1 MATRLVVAEVQVI
14 APSTPKV
21 PVVALLLTS
30 WQRVHVSAVAAAVA
44 AVLKAL
50 EAQAE
55 TRLFPAAVQV
65 KVASAAAFWK
75 PIPQAVQ
82 TFAAE
87 AYDPAAQVA
96 VHVSVPQSYAA
107 SAVKVFASVPAL
119 HKPVAKRL
127 LVAVVQVKV
136 ASSAAPATAVHLV
149 HAPAFC
155 CLLYQKKSTVKREKQ
170 DLEDNILICMCVVRL
185 C

>member
-1 MATRLVVAEVQVI
+1 MA
-14 APSTPKV
+14 P
-21 PVVALLLTS
+21 
-30 WQRVHVSAVAAAVA
+30 VAALATVA
-44 AVLKAL
+44 Q
-50 EAQAE
+50 E
-55 TRLFPAAVQV
+55 
-65 KVASAAAFWK
+65 
-75 PIPQAVQ
+75 VQ
-82 TFAAE
+82 TFAVD

-136 ASSAAPATAVHLV
+136 ASVAAPATAVHLV

-155 CLLYQKKSTVKREKQ
+155 CLLYQKKKYSKERKTRFG
-170 DLEDNILICMCVVRL
+170 R
-185 C
+185 